1 VAVNTT
7 GITPAANFLPT
18 IWASDV
24 SDAAQANTI
33 LADLV
38 DRNFEDDMKFGR
50 IIAIQDMSNPAV
62 RIKSQ
67 DTTATW
73 ANITETQQ
81 TLTLSLQAYVA
92 FLVEDIAEIQSKVD
106 LRGKYTD
113 KAGYS
118 LQAFVEGDATSGLAS
133 LPSAFTNLVGTLGVD
148 PTDDDLLTAKSNV
161 DRADAPS
168 ADRFWYVSP
177 GFHNA
182 LLKIDK
188 FIRAEDYVLEGSPVK
203 NGLVGTTYGSPVY
216 MSTLAANNPNVAGQ
230 AYGWYSHKRGV
241 ALIMQRMPTV
251 HTQYIMLETG
261 WGVLVDVIY
270 NFVTRLI
277 APKTLGGGSSDNKF
291 NTGLRGPA

>member
-1 VAVNTT
+1 MAVNTT

-24 SDAAQANTI
+24 SDAAQANTV

-38 DRNFEDDMKFGR
+38 DRSFEDDMKFGR
-50 IIAIQDMSNPAV
+50 ILAIQDMSNPAV
-62 RIKSQ
+62 RMKSG

-81 TLTLSLQAYVA
+81 TLTINLQAYVA

-106 LRGKYTD
+106 IRSKYTD

-133 LPSAFTNLVGTLGVD
+133 LPSGFTNLVGTLGVD
-148 PTDDDLLTAKSNV
+148 LADDDLLSAKTFV
-161 DRADAPS
+161 DRADAPGE
-168 ADRFWYVSP
+168 DRFFYVSP
-177 GFHNA
+177 GMHNG
-182 LLKIDK
+182 LLKVDK
-188 FIRAEDYVLEGSPVK
+188 FVRSGDYGANDGAVK
-203 NGLVGTTYGSPVY
+203 NGKVGHVYGSDVY

-241 ALIMQRMPTV
+241 VLIMQRTPTA

-261 WGVLVDVIY
+261 WGILIDTIY
-270 NFVTRLI
+270 NFATRSI
-277 APKTLGGGSSDNKF
+277 APKTLGGGTSDNKF
-291 NTGLRGPA
+291 NAGLRGPS